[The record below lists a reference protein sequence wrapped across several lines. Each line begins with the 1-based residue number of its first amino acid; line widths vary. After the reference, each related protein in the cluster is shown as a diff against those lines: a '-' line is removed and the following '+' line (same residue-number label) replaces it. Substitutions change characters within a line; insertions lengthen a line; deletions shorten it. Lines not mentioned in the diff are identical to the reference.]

1 VAYFASAEVS
11 TGWQLEPDPL
21 TGVDAIAVEPT
32 DPQQPL
38 RFHSNLVL
46 TGSFTGGLCFSD
58 WQNGTEE
65 LLPRMLDDYLLV
77 DLEHLDGNGNGN
89 PAGRRLAHHTGP
101 GGQALTMEQWFTQ
114 IDDVGYTLTATVET
128 VRYDELADILAT
140 AAASWT
146 PPS

>member
-1 VAYFASAEVS
+1 MPATTDPRFTPPA
-11 TGWQLEPDPL
+11 GWQLAPDPP
-21 TGVDAIAVEPT
+21 TGVDAIAVEPA
-32 DPQQPL
+32 DPQHPR

-46 TGSFTGGLCFSD
+46 TTTYTGGLSFSD

-65 LLPRMLDDYLLV
+65 LLPRMLDDYLVV
-77 DLEHLDGNGNGN
+77 DLEHLDGHGN

-114 IDDVGYTLTATVET
+114 INDVGYTLTATVET

-146 PPS
+146 PRS